1 MTRNLSTLSFLLL
14 LNFSI
19 NLKAEV
25 KLPVIFGDHMVL
37 QQQTDAA
44 IWGTA
49 TAKNRVEVTTSWNN
63 QSYSTK
69 ADSDGK
75 WKLKVKT
82 PGAGGPYSISIT
94 DGQVLILN
102 NVLIGEVW
110 VCSGQSNMQMIMK
123 GYLNQPILGSNQA
136 IATSTNKSIR
146 LITIERDKSLERL
159 DDFSGKWMECN
170 PESVGDFSA
179 TAYFFGRMIQQALDV
194 PVGLV
199 CSSWG
204 GTRIEPWI
212 SESGI
217 KNFDMVPMA

>member
-1 MTRNLSTLSFLLL
+1 
-14 LNFSI
+14 
-19 NLKAEV
+19 
-25 KLPVIFGDHMVL
+25 MVL

-49 TAKNRVEVTTSWNN
+49 TAKNNVEVTTSWNN

-82 PGAGGPYSISIT
+82 PAAGGPFSITIT
-94 DGQVLILN
+94 DGQVLVLN

-123 GYLNQPILGSNQA
+123 GYLNQPILGSNKA

-146 LITIERDKSLERL
+146 LITITRDKSLERL
-159 DDFSGKWMECN
+159 EDFSGKWM
-170 PESVGDFSA
+170 
-179 TAYFFGRMIQQALDV
+179 
-194 PVGLV
+194 
-199 CSSWG
+199 
-204 GTRIEPWI
+204 
-212 SESGI
+212 
-217 KNFDMVPMA
+217 